1 MNSVGVVTGSDA
13 DRRRSGRRRI
23 PEASVASR
31 RWSRRGG
38 VIRGA
43 RDWSDVISDD
53 IARGVEKQ
61 GTMLRSPQMTKKSAY
76 GFANIPI
83 GEIRSRREAVRR
95 DLGIVR

>member
-13 DRRRSGRRRI
+13 DRRRSGRCRI
-23 PEASVASR
+23 PEASLAS

-61 GTMLRSPQMTKKSAY
+61 GTMPRSPQMTKKSAY

-83 GEIRSRREAVRR
+83 REIRSRREAVRR